1 MTLARPAAV
10 RPTQQQRTDS
20 GRHASFPRFTSR
32 ALARAAATACLAG
45 LAAAATPALA
55 ENHALILWIGDYGD
69 PRADLPGIDLDAG
82 FAKKIAKLMGV
93 PDKNIFEVANANLTP
108 RNVGAALSAMHDRIK
123 EGDKLFVYY
132 SGHGTQMA
140 GRGGTGA
147 RCTEAMFV
155 RGGVFMDGDLQ
166 ASLTKLGQKA
176 SQVVMMNDSCFSGGA
191 ATRSLTAPAEGDV
204 KAKFLPAD
212 YKANTAVGAGYSCG
226 DAVNTRGMTR
236 SLGTLEKDQRGPQVL
251 YIAASTDTQV
261 SFASKKGSFATLT
274 WAQCLADASSD
285 SNRSGTINGEELKA
299 CAQGWLNKLGVKQT
313 IMLQGNTKLPLTFT
327 SNATGGAALAAAPAP
342 APAPAPA
349 AAPAPAPAPAPAA
362 APAPVAAAPTP
373 APAPAPAPV
382 AAPAPS
388 PSAQATA
395 ATAGG
400 AVSAASA
407 LEDIAAMGDRSYQV
421 RITTAKD
428 SMRIGQDLLDFS
440 VTTNRDGY
448 LYVLQVGSDGKTFN
462 LLFPNKLDG
471 NNQVSAGTHRFPR
484 PNWRVRSGGPAGT
497 SYLLAIVSPDKK
509 DLDREMTAGTFASTA
524 ANTVATRNLVVE
536 ASGASGSSNGRF
548 GASAV
553 VAIREVQ

>member
-1 MTLARPAAV
+1 MMSARPVAAA
-10 RPTQQQRTDS
+10 RPHSDH
-20 GRHASFPRFTSR
+20 GRSRPLVPR
-32 ALARAAATACLAG
+32 AMARAAAAACLAG
-45 LAAAATPALA
+45 LAAWATPALA

-93 PDKNIFEVANANLTP
+93 PERNVLEVSNANLTP
-108 RNVGAALSAMHDRIK
+108 RNVGAALAAMHDRIK

-140 GRGGTGA
+140 ARGGSGA
-147 RCTEAMFV
+147 RCSEAMYV
-155 RGGVFMDGDLQ
+155 RGGVFMDADLQ
-166 ASLTKLGQKA
+166 AALTKLGQKA

-191 ATRSLTAPAEGDV
+191 ATRSLTAPAEGDT
-204 KAKFLPAD
+204 KAKFLPPD
-212 YKANTAVGAGYSCG
+212 FKANTAVTSGYNCG

-285 SNRSGTINGEELKA
+285 TNRSGTINGEELQA

-327 SNATGGAALAAAPAP
+327 SNATGGSALAAPAP
-342 APAPAPA
+342 APTPAPT
-349 AAPAPAPAPAPAA
+349 PAPAP
-362 APAPVAAAPTP
+362 APTP

-382 AAPAPS
+382 VAAPAPAPAPVAAPTPA

-395 ATAGG
+395 SG

-428 SMRIGQDLLDFS
+428 SLRIGQDLLDFS
-440 VTTNRDGY
+440 VTTNREGY
-448 LYVLQVGSDGKTFN
+448 LYILQVGSDGKTFN

-484 PNWRVRSGGPAGT
+484 PNWRVRSAGPAGT

-509 DLDREMTAGTFASTA
+509 DLGREMEAGTFASA
-524 ANTVATRNLVVE
+524 PANTASTRTLVVE
-536 ASGASGSSNGRF
+536 ATGASGGSNGRF

>member
-1 MTLARPAAV
+1 MKLAR
-10 RPTQQQRTDS
+10 Q
-20 GRHASFPRFTSR
+20 
-32 ALARAAATACLAG
+32 
-45 LAAAATPALA
+45 AAAALQTRGETGRPSSAAPHARVRATAAACLMALAGWAGPALA

-93 PDKNIFEVANANLTP
+93 PDKNVREVANAQLTP
-108 RNVGAALSAMHDRIK
+108 QNVGAALNAMHERIK
-123 EGDKLFVYY
+123 EGDKLFIYY

-140 GRGGTGA
+140 ARGGSAA
-147 RCTEAMFV
+147 RCTEAMYV
-155 RGGVFMDGDLQ
+155 RGGVFMDSDLQ
-166 ASLTKLGQKA
+166 ASLTRLGQKA

-191 ATRSLTAPAEGDV
+191 ATRSLTAPAEGDM
-204 KAKFLPAD
+204 KAKFLPPD
-212 YKANTAVGAGYSCG
+212 FKANTAVAAGYSCG

-236 SLGTLEKDQRGPQVL
+236 SLSTLEKDQRGPQVL

-274 WAQCLADASSD
+274 WAQCLADSSSD
-285 SNRSGTINGEELKA
+285 SNRSGTINGEELQA
-299 CAQGWLNKLGVKQT
+299 CAQGWLNRLGVKQT

-327 SNATGGAALAAAPAP
+327 SGATGGTALSTPTPAPAPAPTPVAAAPAPAPVAAPAP

-349 AAPAPAPAPAPAA
+349 A
-362 APAPVAAAPTP
+362 T
-373 APAPAPAPV
+373 
-382 AAPAPS
+382 
-388 PSAQATA
+388 TA
-395 ATAGG
+395 SG

-407 LEDIAAMGDRSYQV
+407 LEDIAAAGDRSYQV
-421 RITTAKD
+421 RISTAKD

-440 VTTNRDGY
+440 VTTNREGY
-448 LYVLQVGSDGKTFN
+448 LYILQVGSDGKTFN

-471 NNQVSAGTHRFPR
+471 NNQVAAGTHRFPR
-484 PNWRVRSGGPAGT
+484 PSWRVRSAGPAGT

-509 DLDREMTAGTFASTA
+509 DLSRDMDAGTFSSASANTA
-524 ANTVATRNLVVE
+524 ATRTLVIEAT
-536 ASGASGSSNGRF
+536 GASGGSSGRF